1 LLFSFDFINML
12 IPTFVALKGCS
23 IWKQF

>member
-1 LLFSFDFINML
+1 ML
-12 IPTFVALKGCS
+12 IPIFVALKGCS